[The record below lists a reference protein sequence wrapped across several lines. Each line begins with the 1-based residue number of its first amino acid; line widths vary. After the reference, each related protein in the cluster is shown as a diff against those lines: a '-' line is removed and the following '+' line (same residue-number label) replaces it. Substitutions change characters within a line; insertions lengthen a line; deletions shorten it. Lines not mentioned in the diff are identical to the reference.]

1 MAVKRQRI
9 RSAWWFAA
17 TTIAHDLVV
26 EGPPIAPLPL
36 GWHVHPCAT
45 ITGGVTTPAAGAA
58 AVEAGPMNNPAAK
71 RPANS
76 RILARRILSSLTR
89 VCGGHG
95 TSQAQGSSSGGRVP
109 EWGRHAEWGRR
120 SGWGHH

>member
-1 MAVKRQRI
+1 
-9 RSAWWFAA
+9 AWWFAA

-45 ITGGVTTPAAGAA
+45 MTGGVTTPAAAA
-58 AVEAGPMNNPAAK
+58 ATVEAGPTHNPAAN

-76 RILARRILSSLTR
+76 RILARRIPSSLTR
-89 VCGGHG
+89 GLWWTRYVPGAMVKFGGPG
-95 TSQAQGSSSGGRVP
+95 PRVGS
-109 EWGRHAEWGRR
+109 
-120 SGWGHH
+120 